1 MKRTVLAVFLL
12 AIITHWSASDVGRAS
27 TSSLQDLHLKD
38 MKLSQV
44 ISDFES
50 YLEKTMAD

>member
-1 MKRTVLAVFLL
+1 MKRTVLAAFLL